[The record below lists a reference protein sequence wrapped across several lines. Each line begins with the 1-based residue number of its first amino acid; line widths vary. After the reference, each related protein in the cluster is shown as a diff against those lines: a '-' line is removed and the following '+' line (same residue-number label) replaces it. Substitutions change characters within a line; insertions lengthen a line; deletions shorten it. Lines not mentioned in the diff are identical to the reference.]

1 VLVDQSRWIVARAAR
16 SRSGRRAAAERTARS
31 ARTATDRPAPTGRSR
46 VPVRRRPPPAHHGP
60 SGVALHHLGTLPS
73 PEVPGNRG
81 PPVRTS
87 HFAGSAPT
95 VGSGHAP
102 RRRPSSGA
110 RGPSPSPPE
119 SFGYRARENP
129 HEARPQGP
137 PPRTRDD
144 VRGVRRLRR
153 PGGDEALVAHRIPPR
168 HPPRDR
174 LP

>member
-119 SFGYRARENP
+119 SFGYRAREKL
-129 HEARPQGP
+129 HEVRPQGSP
-137 PPRTRDD
+137 LRHRRDIGGI
-144 VRGVRRLRR
+144 RPLRR
-153 PGGDEALVAHRIPPR
+153 AVHPEALVARPVAEPSPR
-168 HPPRDR
+168 PRR
-174 LP
+174 